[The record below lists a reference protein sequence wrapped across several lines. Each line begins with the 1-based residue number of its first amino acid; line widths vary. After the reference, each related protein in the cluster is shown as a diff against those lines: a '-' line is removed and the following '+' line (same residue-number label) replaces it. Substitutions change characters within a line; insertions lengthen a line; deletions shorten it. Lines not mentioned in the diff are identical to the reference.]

1 MLKRKLVLLIWF
13 ILTSNFFFGSEI
25 IVDSSFKQTEI
36 YNKISSDFI
45 NKHDSVFNIKIINST
60 GQSKEL
66 YLSIINPAIDK
77 IELIESD
84 TTLVFGD
91 IIPFSKRA
99 FKHSNL
105 VYNIQ
110 LKANQSTQLQLKIY
124 KQWEPLAVK
133 IKLESENAF
142 IKRTNHDNIFLGF
155 FLGIFFMFLMIL
167 ICFYIFSKSTYFL
180 LYFIINLFGLIFY
193 LLYSGIGYQY
203 IWFYSVFI
211 QKYVIVFA
219 SIGYFYF
226 HIIFIQHFFT
236 SQFKNNIYHVV
247 LKIVLAVCLVFAA
260 VLIALQL
267 TDSSYF
273 INFQWFYK
281 IIVILLIF
289 YTAVVFSLTFY
300 AFRESK
306 RREII
311 WIAVTMYLHVINWLI
326 FINTVYGN
334 SSFLNHISNFQLFK
348 SSIFVSQINLILTI
362 TEMFVISMFIVYNY
376 HFLVRK
382 NNLSYKRL
390 EYLQKRNINTFVLGQ
405 EEEREKIT
413 DSIESTLKIDIEK
426 LQQQIQLF
434 QDRSDESKVTPVVLK
449 DLNSTLQDLKNI
461 TSNYVTPDLQNML
474 YHELIYTSTD
484 KLNAEK
490 EVNYMFDNIPQNFKL
505 NAIANAHIYRV
516 CQELSNNIFK
526 HANATNVTVQSKI
539 DQNIIILKF
548 IDNGKGFMENNQK
561 GLGLLNIESRINS
574 LNGNINFLSN
584 DKKGTIIHII
594 LQKKD
599 II

>member
-25 IVDSSFKQTEI
+25 IVDSSFKQAEI

-99 FKHSNL
+99 FKHSNF

-267 TDSSYF
+267 TGSSYF

-434 QDRSDESKVTPVVLK
+434 QDRSEESKVTPVVLK
-449 DLNSTLQDLKNI
+449 DLNNTLQDLKNI

-490 EVNYMFDNIPQNFKL
+490 EVNYMFDNIPQDFKL

>member
-99 FKHSNL
+99 FKHSNF

-267 TDSSYF
+267 TGSSYF

-434 QDRSDESKVTPVVLK
+434 QDRSEESKVTPVVLK
-449 DLNSTLQDLKNI
+449 DLNNTLQDLKNI

-490 EVNYMFDNIPQNFKL
+490 EVNYMFDNIPQDFKL

>member
-25 IVDSSFKQTEI
+25 IVDSSFKQAEI

-99 FKHSNL
+99 FKHSNF

-267 TDSSYF
+267 TGSSYF

-434 QDRSDESKVTPVVLK
+434 QVRSEESKVTPVVLK
-449 DLNSTLQDLKNI
+449 DLNNTLQDLKNI

-490 EVNYMFDNIPQNFKL
+490 EVNYMFDNIPQDFKL

>member
-25 IVDSSFKQTEI
+25 IVDSSFKQAEI

-91 IIPFSKRA
+91 LIPFSKRE
-99 FKHSNL
+99 FKHSNF

-110 LKANQSTQLQLKIY
+110 LKANQSTRLQLKIY

-211 QKYVIVFA
+211 QKNVIVFA

-260 VLIALQL
+260 VLIVLQL
-267 TDSSYF
+267 IGSSYF
-273 INFQWFYK
+273 INFHWFYK

-434 QDRSDESKVTPVVLK
+434 QDRSEESKVTPVVLK

-490 EVNYMFDNIPQNFKL
+490 EVNYMFDNIPQDFKL

-526 HANATNVTVQSKI
+526 HANATNVTIQSKI

-594 LQKKD
+594 LHKKD

>member
-25 IVDSSFKQTEI
+25 IVDSSFKQAEI

-99 FKHSNL
+99 FKHSNF

-247 LKIVLAVCLVFAA
+247 LKIVLAVCLVFAT

-267 TDSSYF
+267 TGSSYF

-434 QDRSDESKVTPVVLK
+434 QDRSEESKVTPVVLK
-449 DLNSTLQDLKNI
+449 DLNNTLQDLKNI

-490 EVNYMFDNIPQNFKL
+490 EVNYMFDNIPQDFKL